1 MSFFKRFQKAPK
13 PKSGC
18 TAVIV
23 AAGCAQR
30 MEGVDKIT
38 ALLGGEP
45 VITRTIR
52 AFQQCPAIQEIVVVT
67 REELVKKVRAICEQ
81 MDFGKVKAVVPGGDS
96 RTASV
101 MRGLDQASPDIRL
114 AAIHD
119 GARPLVTPELVAKT
133 VETAART
140 GAAAPAV
147 PVKDTIKI
155 ASRGV
160 VQSTPDRKTLFA
172 VQTPQVF
179 DFDLLRGALQK
190 VLDTDAAV
198 TDDCSA
204 VEALGMKVHLVP
216 GSEENLKITTPM
228 DLILAQAVL
237 DGREAT

>member
-1 MSFFKRFQKAPK
+1 MSMLKRFQKSKK
-13 PKSGC
+13 PEGGC

-23 AAGCAQR
+23 AAGCARR

-52 AFQQCPAIQEIVVVT
+52 VFQQCPAIQEIIVVT
-67 REELVKKVRAICEQ
+67 RADLVKKVSAICDQ
-81 MDFGKVKAVVPGGDS
+81 MDFHKVKAVVVGGET

-101 MRGLDQASPDIRL
+101 MRGLDQAAPGVRL

-119 GARPLVTPELVAKT
+119 GARPLVPQALVAEVVK
-133 VETAART
+133 TAART
-140 GAAAPAV
+140 GAAAPAI
-147 PVKDTIKI
+147 PVKDTIKC

-190 VLDTDAAV
+190 ALDTNAAI
-198 TDDCSA
+198 TDDCAA
-204 VEALGMKVHLVP
+204 VEALGMKVHLTA

-228 DLILAQAVL
+228 DLILAQAIL